1 MTRHY
6 TYGEVFN
13 SLLRY
18 LGDVA
23 TRIHALDPTLP
34 KLSVVYLDS
43 ITDFAKLPVG
53 DFIFLSAWTLERDG
67 TKYGDD
73 HNMLL
78 GFGVTNDV
86 NGTKLEG
93 LYMNQLMSEIANRD
107 SKQHTRIGIYSE
119 IPTGGVEQ
127 IGVLV
132 FSEDFYTNEP
142 RVDDSRTFRSVSVT
156 MFSPQRLKIVDSTN

>member
-6 TYGEVFN
+6 TYGEVFQ

-23 TRIHALDPTLP
+23 QRIHNLNPDLP

-43 ITDFAKLPVG
+43 ITDFAKLPAG
-53 DFIFLSAWTLERDG
+53 DFIFLSGWTMEADG
-67 TKYGDD
+67 NRYGDV
-73 HNMLL
+73 HTMLL
-78 GFGVTNDV
+78 GFAAVNDV
-86 NGTKLEG
+86 NGSKLEG
-93 LYMNQLMSEIANRD
+93 LYMSQLMSEIAYRD
-107 SKQHTRIGIYSE
+107 SNKHTRVGIYSE

-132 FSEDFYTNEP
+132 FTEDYFTNEP
-142 RVDDSRTFRSVSVT
+142 RVDDSRTFRSVTVT
-156 MFSPQRLKIVDSTN
+156 MLSPQRLKNDDSTN